1 MKATT
6 KPIDTNVNGVAYP
19 YVNCYYSW
27 STGYHWYVAW
37 NEIYNNDQN
46 KRVVHVFSKVTSGY
60 SESQQ
65 VEQTMDHGS
74 YFDMETGTVFF
85 DFQYYWNDDDKS
97 QDKRQTIKCYLESPL
112 TVEEF

>member
-1 MKATT
+1 
-6 KPIDTNVNGVAYP
+6 
-19 YVNCYYSW
+19 
-27 STGYHWYVAW
+27 
-37 NEIYNNDQN
+37 
-46 KRVVHVFSKVTSGY
+46 
-60 SESQQ
+60 
-65 VEQTMDHGS
+65 MDNGS